1 MKAYNISVH
10 KGTKYTPHELVFGRS
25 TRVSTSSILPND
37 KSNESYSEY
46 ATAVFN
52 RIFDSQASARENF
65 EHAKIR
71 SKRYYDR
78 KANIQLFNKDDYIY
92 LLKEP

>member
-1 MKAYNISVH
+1 MKAYNTSVH
-10 KGTKYTPHELVFGRS
+10 KGTKYTSHELVFGRS
-25 TRVSTSSILPND
+25 ARVSTSSILPND
-37 KSNESYSEY
+37 KSNELYSEY

-52 RIFDSQASARENF
+52 RIFDSQASVRENF

-78 KANIQLFNKDDYIY
+78 KANI
-92 LLKEP
+92 